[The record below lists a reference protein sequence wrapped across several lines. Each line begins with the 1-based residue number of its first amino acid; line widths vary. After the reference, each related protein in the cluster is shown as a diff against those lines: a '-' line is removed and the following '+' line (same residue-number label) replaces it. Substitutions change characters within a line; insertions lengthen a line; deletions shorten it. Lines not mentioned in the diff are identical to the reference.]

1 MLRAAG
7 MSRCLPCAS
16 VSDGRIDNRFYTSEY
31 VAKILSGAKPSELPI
46 EEPRRFT
53 LTLNA
58 GSAKALGLTIP
69 ESLLLRADQVIE

>member
-1 MLRAAG
+1 VTYGPNLADLFEGA
-7 MSRCLPCAS
+7 
-16 VSDGRIDNRFYTSEY
+16 SEY

-58 GSAKALGLTIP
+58 GSAKTLGLTIP
-69 ESLLLRADQVIE
+69 QSLLLRADQVIE